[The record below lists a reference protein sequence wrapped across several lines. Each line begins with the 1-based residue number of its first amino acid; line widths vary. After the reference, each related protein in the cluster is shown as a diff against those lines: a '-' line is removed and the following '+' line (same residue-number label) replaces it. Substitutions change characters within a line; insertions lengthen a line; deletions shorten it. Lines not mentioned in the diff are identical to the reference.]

1 MEDITMADIS
11 AAQVKELRDMT
22 GSGIMD
28 CKRALQASEGDIEKA
43 VAWLRE
49 KGIAKAEKKSAR
61 IAAEGAVVA
70 KIADDKK
77 SGVLVEINVETD
89 FAANTDKFKAFTET
103 VATHILTKKPAS
115 VEDLMAQ
122 TLYND
127 DSKTVELFQKEAI
140 ADIGENTSIR
150 RFVVYEVEGNG
161 ALASYI
167 HMGGKIGVF
176 VDFATEDDSVIAKPE
191 FAGFAKDIAMQ
202 IAAANPKWLTRE
214 DVPTEEI
221 EKETEI
227 IINKNLNEGKPE
239 KIIRERILPG
249 NIEKFYKENCLVEQE
264 FVKDDSKSIATY
276 TKEMCSSFGQ
286 NVSIR
291 RFTRFEMGEGIA
303 KKEENFAEE
312 VMKQIQ

>member
-1 MEDITMADIS
+1 MADIS

-28 CKRALQASEGDIEKA
+28 CKRALQESDGDIEKA

-61 IAAEGAVVA
+61 IAAEGAVIA

-77 SGVLVEINVETD
+77 SGVLVEINIETD
-89 FAANTDKFKAFTET
+89 FAANTDKFKAFADT
-103 VATHILTKKPAS
+103 VATHILAKKPAS

-122 TLYND
+122 TLFND
-127 DSKTVELFQKEAI
+127 ESKTVELFQKEAI

-161 ALASYI
+161 AVASYI

-176 VDFATEDDSVIAKPE
+176 VDLATEDDSVIANSE
-191 FAGFAKDIAMQ
+191 FADFAKDIAMQ

-214 DVPTEEI
+214 DVPAAEI

-276 TKEMCSSFGQ
+276 TKERSSALGQ
-286 NVSIR
+286 NITIR
-291 RFTRFEMGEGIA
+291 RFTRFEMGEGLA

-312 VMKQIQ
+312 VMKQIK

>member
-1 MEDITMADIS
+1 MADIT
-11 AAQVKELRDMT
+11 AAQVKELREMT

-28 CKRALQASEGDIEKA
+28 CKRALQASEGDLEKA

-49 KGIAKAEKKSAR
+49 KGIAKAEKKSSR
-61 IAAEGAVVA
+61 VAAEGAVIA

-77 SGVLVEINVETD
+77 SGVLVEINIETD
-89 FAANTDKFKAFTET
+89 FAANTDKFKAFADA

-122 TLYND
+122 TLYSD
-127 DSKTVELFQKEAI
+127 ETKTVELFQKEAI

-150 RFVVYEVEGNG
+150 RFAVYEVEGNG
-161 ALASYI
+161 AVASYI

-176 VDFATEDDSVIAKPE
+176 VDLATEDDSVIAKPE
-191 FAGFAKDIAMQ
+191 FADFAKDIAMQ

-214 DVPTEEI
+214 DVPAEEI

-276 TKEMCSSFGQ
+276 TKEKSSALGQ
-286 NVSIR
+286 NISIR
-291 RFTRFEMGEGIA
+291 RFTRFELGEGIA

-312 VMKQIQ
+312 VMKQIK

>member
-1 MEDITMADIS
+1 MADIS

-28 CKRALQASEGDIEKA
+28 CKRALQESDGDIEKA

-61 IAAEGAVVA
+61 VAAEGAVIA

-77 SGVLVEINVETD
+77 SGVLVEINIETD
-89 FAANTDKFKAFTET
+89 FAANTDKFKAFADT
-103 VATHILTKKPAS
+103 VATHILAKKPAS

-122 TLYND
+122 TLFND
-127 DSKTVELFQKEAI
+127 ESKTVELFQKEAI

-161 ALASYI
+161 AVASYI

-176 VDFATEDDSVIAKPE
+176 VDLATEDDSVIANSE
-191 FAGFAKDIAMQ
+191 FADFAKDIAMQ

-214 DVPTEEI
+214 DVPAAEI

-276 TKEMCSSFGQ
+276 TKERSSALGQ
-286 NVSIR
+286 NITIR
-291 RFTRFEMGEGIA
+291 RFTRFEMGEGLA

-312 VMKQIQ
+312 VMKQIK

>member
-1 MEDITMADIS
+1 MADIS

-49 KGIAKAEKKSAR
+49 KGIAKAEKKSTR

-77 SGVLVEINVETD
+77 SGVLVEINIETD
-89 FAANTDKFKAFTET
+89 FAANTDKFKAFTDA
-103 VATHILTKKPAS
+103 VASHILAKKPAT

-127 DSKTVELFQKEAI
+127 ESKTVELFQKEAI

-161 ALASYI
+161 AVASYI

-176 VDFATEDDSVIAKPE
+176 VEFGTDDDSVITDAK
-191 FAGFAKDIAMQ
+191 FADFAKDIAMQ

-214 DVPTEEI
+214 DVPAEEI

-276 TKEMCSSFGQ
+276 TKEMVASFGQ
-286 NVSIR
+286 NISIR
-291 RFTRFEMGEGIA
+291 RFTRFEMGEGLA

>member
-1 MEDITMADIS
+1 MADIS

-28 CKRALQASEGDIEKA
+28 CKRALQESEGDIEKA

-61 IAAEGAVVA
+61 VAAEGAVIA

-77 SGVLVEINVETD
+77 SGVLVEINIETD
-89 FAANTDKFKAFTET
+89 FAANTDKFKAFTDA
-103 VATHILTKKPAS
+103 VATHILTKKPATL
-115 VEDLMAQ
+115 EELMAQ
-122 TLYND
+122 PLYND
-127 DSKTVELFQKEAI
+127 ESKTVEIFQKEAI

-150 RFVVYEVEGNG
+150 RFVVYEIEGNG
-161 ALASYI
+161 AVASYI

-176 VDFATEDDSVIAKPE
+176 VDLATDDDSVIAKPE
-191 FAGFAKDIAMQ
+191 FADFAKDIAMQ

-214 DVPTEEI
+214 DVPAAEI

-227 IINKNLNEGKPE
+227 IVNKNLNEGKPE

-264 FVKDDSKSIATY
+264 FVKDDSKTIATY
-276 TKEMCSSFGQ
+276 TKERSSALGQ
-286 NVSIR
+286 NISIR

-312 VMKQIQ
+312 VMKQIK

>member
-1 MEDITMADIS
+1 MADIS

-28 CKRALQASEGDIEKA
+28 CKRALQESEGDIEKA

-61 IAAEGAVVA
+61 VAAEGAVIA

-77 SGVLVEINVETD
+77 SGVLVEINIETD
-89 FAANTDKFKAFTET
+89 FAANTDKFKAFTDA
-103 VATHILTKKPAS
+103 VATHILTKKPATL
-115 VEDLMAQ
+115 EELMAQ
-122 TLYND
+122 PLFND
-127 DSKTVELFQKEAI
+127 ESKTVEIFQKEAI

-161 ALASYI
+161 AVASYI

-176 VDFATEDDSVIAKPE
+176 VDLATEDDSIIAKPE
-191 FAGFAKDIAMQ
+191 FAEFAKDIAMQ

-214 DVPTEEI
+214 DVPAAEI

-264 FVKDDSKSIATY
+264 FVKDDSKSIATL
-276 TKEMCSSFGQ
+276 TKEKSSAFGQ

-312 VMKQIQ
+312 VMKQIK

>member
-1 MEDITMADIS
+1 MAEIS

-28 CKRALQASEGDIEKA
+28 CKRALQESEGDIEKA

-61 IAAEGAVVA
+61 VAAEGAVVA

-77 SGVLVEINVETD
+77 SGVLVEINIETD
-89 FAANTDKFKAFTET
+89 FAANTDKFKTFADA
-103 VATHILTKKPAS
+103 VASHILAKKPAN
-115 VEDLMAQ
+115 VEELMAQ

-161 ALASYI
+161 AVASYI

-176 VDFATEDDSVIAKPE
+176 VEFGTDDDSIINDSK
-191 FAGFAKDIAMQ
+191 FADFAKDIAMQ
-202 IAAANPKWLTRE
+202 VAAANPKWLTRE
-214 DVPTEEI
+214 DVPEADL
-221 EKETEI
+221 EKEKEI

-239 KIIRERILPG
+239 KIIKERILPG

-264 FVKDDSKSIATY
+264 FVKDDTKSIAQY
-276 TKEMCSSFGQ
+276 TKEFGQ

-312 VMKQIQ
+312 VMKQIK

>member
-1 MEDITMADIS
+1 MAVT
-11 AAQVKELRDMT
+11 AQQVKELRELTDC
-22 GSGIMD
+22 GIMD
-28 CKRALQASEGDIEKA
+28 CKKALIECDGDIEKA
-43 VAWLRE
+43 KAWLRE

-77 SGVLVEINVETD
+77 SGVLVEINIETD
-89 FAANTDKFKAFTET
+89 FAANTDKFKAFADA
-103 VATHILTKKPAS
+103 VATHILAKKPAN
-115 VEDLMAQ
+115 VEELMAQ

-161 ALASYI
+161 AVASYI

-176 VDFATEDDSVIAKPE
+176 VEFGTDDDSIIAEPK
-191 FAGFAKDIAMQ
+191 FANFAKDIAMQ
-202 IAAANPKWLTRE
+202 VAAANPKWLTRE
-214 DVPTEEI
+214 DVPEADL
-221 EKETEI
+221 EKEKEI

-239 KIIRERILPG
+239 KIIKERILPG

-264 FVKDDSKSIATY
+264 FVKDDTKTISTY
-276 TKEMCSSFGQ
+276 TKEFGN

-312 VMKQIQ
+312 VMKQIK

>member
-1 MEDITMADIS
+1 MADIS

-28 CKRALQASEGDIEKA
+28 CKRALQESEGDIEKA

-49 KGIAKAEKKSAR
+49 KGIAKAEKKSTR
-61 IAAEGAVVA
+61 VAAEGAVIA

-77 SGVLVEINVETD
+77 SGVLVEINIETD
-89 FAANTDKFKAFTET
+89 FAANTDKFKAFADT
-103 VATHILTKKPAS
+103 VATHILAKKPAS

-122 TLYND
+122 TLFND

-161 ALASYI
+161 AVASYI

-176 VDFATEDDSVIAKPE
+176 VDLATEDDSVIAKSE
-191 FAGFAKDIAMQ
+191 FADFAKDIAMQ

-214 DVPTEEI
+214 DVPASEI

-276 TKEMCSSFGQ
+276 TKERSSALGQ
-286 NVSIR
+286 NISIR

-312 VMKQIQ
+312 VMKQLK

>member
-1 MEDITMADIS
+1 MADIS

-28 CKRALQASEGDIEKA
+28 CKRALQESEGDIEKA

-61 IAAEGAVVA
+61 VAAEGAVIA

-77 SGVLVEINVETD
+77 SGVLVEINIETD
-89 FAANTDKFKAFTET
+89 FAANTDKFKAFADT
-103 VATHILTKKPAS
+103 VATHILAKKPAS
-115 VEDLMAQ
+115 IEDLMAQ
-122 TLYND
+122 TLFND

-150 RFVVYEVEGNG
+150 RFVVYEVEDNG
-161 ALASYI
+161 AVASYI

-176 VDFATEDDSVIAKPE
+176 VDLATEDDSVIAKSE
-191 FAGFAKDIAMQ
+191 FADFAKDIAMQ

-214 DVPTEEI
+214 DVPASEI

-276 TKEMCSSFGQ
+276 TKERSSAMGQ
-286 NVSIR
+286 NISIR

-312 VMKQIQ
+312 VMKQIK